1 MKFCEQCGTELA
13 NEAKFC
19 GKCGSPS
26 GSKSLVELAGEV
38 TIFQE
43 RSFCRQ
49 ILSGADKSKSYS
61 ALSKRKHFEDLGSEV
76 VQHGMTATGNEF
88 IYLSGNCGLPYLEFV
103 DPNESMAAF
112 FTEIAEA
119 AALWDGIDAIHASR

>member
-1 MKFCEQCGTELA
+1 MRARMGLAHTGGQQIELIQPDLSLPSIYREFLEAGGTGVHHVCYWA
-13 NEAKFC
+13 N
-19 GKCGSPS
+19 
-26 GSKSLVELAGEV
+26 
-38 TIFQE
+38 IE
-43 RSFCRQ
+43 RS
-49 ILSGADKSKSYS
+49 
-61 ALSKRKHFEDLGSEV
+61 RKHFEDLGSEV